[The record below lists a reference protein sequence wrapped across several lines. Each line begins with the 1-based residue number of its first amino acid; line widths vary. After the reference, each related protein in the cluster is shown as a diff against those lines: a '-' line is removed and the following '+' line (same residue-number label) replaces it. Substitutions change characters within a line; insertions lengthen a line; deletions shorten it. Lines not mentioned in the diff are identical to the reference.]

1 MYLVLIYLRQPIA
14 PSEVYPR
21 SSLLG
26 KSEDRVNIKYS
37 IRRVL
42 KELKV
47 KTARTLLR
55 IFFFKLPSIVRDVGI
70 NYDLTSEY

>member
-26 KSEDRVNIKYS
+26 KFEDRVNIKYS

-55 IFFFKLPSIVRDVGI
+55 IFFSNFRALFATLG
-70 NYDLTSEY
+70 